1 LKLFKP
7 AFVAITAATI
17 FFVLCATVFA
27 APLICIDPGHGG
39 KDSGARSPDFKI
51 DPSTNEIT
59 FISDGTTNTAS
70 AAGYIDGEIN
80 FTGLP
85 NRIDS
90 TTGNLKL
97 WESDANLD
105 ISLRLRD
112 LVRNGG
118 YNICITRNKDCS
130 VNTPAADINKDGSI
144 NRTDELLARCVVANN
159 ANATIFVSVHNNA
172 YTTQTAHGTETY
184 HYPGSTSGALLAT
197 YIQDELIKQ
206 VSTYDRGVKSA
217 SFTVLNG
224 TNMPAVLVEGAF
236 ISNPDEVKLLLSP
249 TFRQKMAQGVFN
261 GIDKYLLTTLPRI
274 AGSDRYET
282 AVYISK
288 EGWDSAST
296 VILAKGDD
304 FPDALAGAPLAY
316 KYDAPML
323 LTGSSSLN
331 SKTSDEIKRLK
342 ATRCII
348 LGGTGAISDTVKS
361 ELEGMGLSVK
371 RIAGNNRFETA
382 SEIAKEVDSSSQTAI
397 ITSGLNFP
405 DALSISSY
413 ATKNQ
418 IPILL
423 VPKDEVTADVK
434 LVLSTLEITR
444 TIIVGGTG
452 AVSQDIENWL
462 TDNNYNP
469 EKRISGANRFE
480 TSALIAGEYFFAPTC
495 AYVATGAD
503 FPDAL
508 SAACFAAKKNAP
520 IVLVEKDSL
529 PTDISSYIRDY
540 ASGLEE
546 VILLGGNVPI
556 TDDVVREICAALY
569 F

>member
-7 AFVAITAATI
+7 TFAVITAVTMTLLL
-17 FFVLCATVFA
+17 LCGTVFA
-27 APLICIDPGHGG
+27 APLVCIDPGHGG
-39 KDSGARSPDFKI
+39 IDPGARSSDFKI

-80 FTGLP
+80 PFTGLP

-90 TTGNLKL
+90 TKNLKL

-105 ISLRLRD
+105 ISLKLRGLMED
-112 LVRNGG
+112 AGYRTLMTRDDDISRSLPER
-118 YNICITRNKDCS
+118 YNI
-130 VNTPAADINKDGSI
+130 
-144 NRTDELLARCVVANN
+144 ANN
-159 ANATIFVSVHNNA
+159 ERANIFVSVHNNGFRLP
-172 YTTQTAHGTETY
+172 TANGAETWY
-184 HYPGSTSGALLAT
+184 YPGSLLGELLANC
-197 YIQDELIKQ
+197 IQDELMEQI
-206 VSTYDRGVKSA
+206 STYNRGVKSRDDLA
-217 SFTVLNG
+217 VLNN
-224 TNMPAVLVEGAF
+224 TYMPAVLVEGAF
-236 ISNPDEVKLLLSP
+236 VTNFEEAKLLLSP
-249 TFRQKMAQGVFN
+249 DFRRSIARGIYN
-261 GIDKYLLTTLPRI
+261 GIDKYFLTTLPRI
-274 AGSDRYET
+274 AGNDRYET
-282 AVYISK
+282 AVCISEK
-288 EGWDSAST
+288 GWDSAST
-296 VILAKGDD
+296 VILARGDD

-316 KYDAPML
+316 KYNAPIL

-331 SKTSDEIKRLK
+331 SKTSDEIKKLK

-361 ELEGMGLSVK
+361 ELEIIMGPNSVD
-371 RIAGNNRFETA
+371 RIDGANRYETA
-382 SEIAKEVDSSSQTAI
+382 SEIAKEVDPVSKTAI
-397 ITSGLNFP
+397 IASGLNFP

-413 ATKNQ
+413 AAKNQ
-418 IPILL
+418 VPILL
-423 VPKDEVTADVK
+423 VPNDRVTADVES
-434 LVLSTLEITR
+434 VLSTRGITK

-452 AVSQDIENWL
+452 AVSQDIEDWL
-462 TDNNYNP
+462 RNNSYNP
-469 EKRISGANRFE
+469 ERISGANRFE
-480 TSALIAGEYFFAPTC
+480 TSALIAGEYFSAPTC

-508 SAACFAAKKNAP
+508 SAACLAAKKSAP

-529 PTDISSYIRDY
+529 PTDISSYIRVY